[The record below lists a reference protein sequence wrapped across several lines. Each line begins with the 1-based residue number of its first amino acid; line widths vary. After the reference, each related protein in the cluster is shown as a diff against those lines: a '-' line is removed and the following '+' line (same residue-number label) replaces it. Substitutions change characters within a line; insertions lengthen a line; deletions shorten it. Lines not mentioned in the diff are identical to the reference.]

1 MFFVLFYF
9 QEDDYLDEMLAFD
22 SDSMTGSIKFES
34 NTKSGVRIKKEAMDP
49 EQRDRQK
56 KDNHNISEY

>member
-1 MFFVLFYF
+1 
-9 QEDDYLDEMLAFD
+9 MLAFD